1 MLIYCLSDAT
11 GSRRALL
18 ISIPLFLLSVGASAA
33 AIFNYQKSS
42 SSVVSSTLYSLRVNS
57 EARALLGDEI
67 QFASKWPWISGELN
81 QFGGNIDIS
90 YRVKGLK
97 GEGTLH
103 FVSTRKERR
112 GYVSVSCSAR
122 CASNVR
128 LDIVN
133 SDNSHTVQ
141 NGNLGVDLG

>member
-1 MLIYCLSDAT
+1 MLTSHLSDT
-11 GSRRALL
+11 SGSRRALL
-18 ISIPLFLLSVGASAA
+18 ISVPLFLLAVGASAA

-112 GYVSVSCSAR
+112 GYVSVSRDTYCL
-122 CASNVR
+122 NNPY
-128 LDIVN
+128 L
-133 SDNSHTVQ
+133 H
-141 NGNLGVDLG
+141 G